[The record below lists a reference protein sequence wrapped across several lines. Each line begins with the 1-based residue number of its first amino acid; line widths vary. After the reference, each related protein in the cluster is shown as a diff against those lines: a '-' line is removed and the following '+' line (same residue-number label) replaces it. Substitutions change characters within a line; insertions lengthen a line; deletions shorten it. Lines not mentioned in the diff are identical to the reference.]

1 MSDIIPFDF
10 ETNAAR
16 VVMRER
22 DPRASRAVSE
32 PICGDAR
39 SRNIIM
45 LMGDRDR
52 PIQAVIEL
60 GRVVRAD
67 RQRQERNLLKSL
79 YIAKPDGIASRVKGD
94 LLELLLGSV
103 T

>member
-10 ETNAAR
+10 ETSAVR
-16 VVMRER
+16 VVMREG

-45 LMGDRDR
+45 GHRDR

-94 LLELLLGSV
+94 LLKLLLGSV